1 MSDRPSA
8 AAPLT
13 IITAHTNPDYD
24 ALGSMVA
31 ASKLYPEAMLILPGG
46 NERIMRDFFMQSAA
60 LIFGFRYAKDVDLS
74 AVRTLVLTDTRQK
87 GRIPHVAAVLDNPDL
102 AIHIY
107 DHHPAGADDLRG
119 AVERIE
125 TWGAATSILIREIR
139 ERGITLSREE
149 ATIMG
154 LGIYEDTGS
163 FQFPSTTPHDFTA
176 AAFLCGQNMDTNTIR
191 DLLKPEVTADQ
202 VNALHTLLDSAAT
215 HEIQGIPVV
224 MAEFTADEFIGDLAA
239 SVHKMMDITQA
250 KVIFAIANMADRVQ
264 IVARSQLPEVDV
276 GRICASMGGGGHAGA
291 ASASVKNSTMSE
303 VKDKLFALLY
313 SSIKPDF
320 TVGHIMSFPVHSVET
335 THTVREAEDIL
346 LRFGLKIMPVMEPG
360 THHCVGLLEHQLAA
374 RALVHG
380 LGDQPVAE
388 YMQRQVSTVPLGS
401 TLYPVIE
408 IVLGEQQRLVPVVDR
423 NEDVVGVISRTDLI
437 NILIEEPARIPESL
451 MPDSQRN
458 RNIAD
463 LINSRLPP
471 DMVNL
476 LKFTGSLG
484 DKLGVNVYMVGG
496 IVRDILMEREN
507 FDLDI
512 VVEGDGIE
520 FATVLSRELGGRM
533 RAHEA
538 FKTAIVVV
546 NKDDKH
552 YHIDVATARLEYYDR
567 PAALPVVELSSIKMD
582 LYRRD
587 FTINAL
593 AVHLNHGEYG
603 ELEDF
608 FGAQRDMKDRT
619 IRVLHSLSFVED
631 PTRILRAIRF
641 EQRFGFHLA
650 PQTERLIKNAL
661 QLQLFDKLSGN
672 RIDHEFRL
680 ICEEISPLACFKRL
694 EGFDALKDVHPLLK
708 LRDDK
713 EVILAEMEK
722 MTAWYDLLYLEPKPR
737 HWMAY
742 LLCFCH
748 KAKYPEVSDLL
759 NELGM
764 SAKVRRE
771 FMDTRE
777 RVRKALGELKN
788 WQKQAAVT
796 GKEQV
801 SGLYRIFSAIPV
813 EGLLF
818 LMSKYTNEDARKL
831 ISHYLTK
838 LRDVKIEINGDDL
851 VTIGVEQGP
860 VFSEILRHVLM
871 AKLDGLAETREEQLE
886 VARKY
891 YCQDYSI

>member
-1 MSDRPSA
+1 MSDRPLSA
-8 AAPLT
+8 ART
-13 IITAHTNPDYD
+13 IITAHANADYD

-31 ASKLYPEAMLILPGG
+31 ASKLYPEAVLVLPAGT
-46 NERIMRDFFMQSAA
+46 ERILRDFFMQSAA
-60 LIFGFRYAKDVDLS
+60 LLFGFQQAKDLDLT
-74 AVRTLVLTDTRQK
+74 AVRTLVLVDTRQK
-87 GRIPHVAAVLDNPDL
+87 GRIAHVAPVLDNPGL
-102 AIHIY
+102 AVHVY
-107 DHHPAGADDLRG
+107 DHHPASPEDLRG
-119 AVERIE
+119 EVERIE
-125 TWGAATSILIREIR
+125 TWGACTSIIIDEIR
-139 ERGITLSREE
+139 KRGLTLPRDE

-163 FQFPSTTPHDFTA
+163 FQFPSTTPHDFAA
-176 AAFLCGQNMDTNTIR
+176 AAFLCEQGMNTNTIR
-191 DLLKPEVTADQ
+191 DILKPEVTADQ

-224 MAEFTADEFIGDLAA
+224 MAELTADEFIGDLAL

-250 KVIFAIANMADRVQ
+250 KVIFAVANMADRVQ

-276 GRICASMGGGGHAGA
+276 GRICSSLGGGGHAGA
-291 ASASVKNSTMSE
+291 ASASVKNATLSE
-303 VKDKLFALLY
+303 VKDSLFALLY
-313 SSIKPDF
+313 SSIKPDL
-320 TVGHIMSFPVHSVET
+320 TVGHIMSFPVHSVDT

-346 LRFGLKIMPVMEPG
+346 LRFGLKIVPVMEPG
-360 THHCVGLLEHQLAA
+360 TRHCVGLLEHQLAA

-408 IVLGEQQRLVPVVDR
+408 VVLGEKQRLVPVVDAHD
-423 NEDVVGVISRTDLI
+423 EVLGVISRTDLI
-437 NILIEEPARIPESL
+437 NILIEEPARIPENL
-451 MPDSQRN
+451 MPESQRN

-463 LINSRLPP
+463 LINSRLPE
-471 DMVNL
+471 DLVKL
-476 LKFTGSLG
+476 LKFTGDLG
-484 DKLGVNVYMVGG
+484 DKLNVSVYMVGG

-507 FDLDI
+507 YDLDI
-512 VVEGDGIE
+512 VVEADGIK
-520 FATVLSRELGGRM
+520 FAEVLSRELGGHM
-533 RAHEA
+533 RAHET
-538 FKTAIVVV
+538 FKTAVVV
-546 NKDDKH
+546 VDKDDKH

-593 AVHLNHGEYG
+593 AVHLNSADYG

-661 QLQLFDKLSGN
+661 QLQLFDKLSGS
-672 RIDHEFRL
+672 RIDHELRL
-680 ICEEISPLACFKRL
+680 ICEEVSPLACFKRL

-708 LRDDK
+708 LTEDK
-713 EVILAEMEK
+713 ETLLAEMEK
-722 MTAWYDLLYLEPKPR
+722 MDAWYDLLYLEPAPR
-737 HWMAY
+737 HWLAY

-748 KAKYPEVSDLL
+748 KAKYTEVSDLL

-771 FMDTRE
+771 FMDIRE
-777 RVRKALGELKN
+777 RSRKALAELKN
-788 WQKQAAVT
+788 WQKQTKAD
-796 GKEQV
+796 GKGRISE
-801 SGLYRIFSAIPV
+801 LYRILAPISV

-818 LMSKYTNEDARKL
+818 LMCKYTNEDARKL

-838 LRDVKIEINGDDL
+838 LRDVKIEINGNDL
-851 VTIGVEQGP
+851 VGMGIEQGP
-860 VFSEILRHVLM
+860 VFSEILKQVLM
-871 AKLDGLAETREEQLE
+871 AKLDGLAETREEQLNA
-886 VARKY
+886 ARKY
-891 YCQDYSI
+891 YYQDYNI